1 MPPRNRTLW
10 SKFSIAINQ
19 EDYDLAVLSR
29 RVSVA
34 HFPSYACDH
43 AVHTISDVSDVC
55 KHRILQLQQMQQ
67 LPSGA
72 VIHLSVSF
80 AAVSVCQLV
89 MRRYFPTVRRHG
101 WPHLPAVIIRP

>member
-1 MPPRNRTLW
+1 MTWR
-10 SKFSIAINQ
+10 
-19 EDYDLAVLSR
+19 VLSR
-29 RVSVA
+29 RDSVV

-43 AVHTISDVSDVC
+43 AVHTISDVNDVC
-55 KHRILQLQQMQQ
+55 KRRILQLQQMQQ

-72 VIHLSVSF
+72 VIHLSVSS

-101 WPHLPAVIIRP
+101 WPHLALTVWPVIIRP